1 MSGNKS
7 SCVVCGSGDV
17 SHLMDIAEVPVYC
30 NVLMPSSEQAL
41 KAPRG
46 EISLQFCNECGHVYN
61 AAFDSSV
68 MQYDVDYDNSLHFS
82 DRFNEYAEALATRL
96 VDSYE
101 LKNKDIVEIG
111 CGKGDFLLAIC
122 NAGENR
128 GYGFDRSYDPA
139 KVKDGLPSSNV
150 TFYQDFYDYN
160 YSDLPVDFVCCRHV
174 LEHIQEPTAFL
185 KGLRSMLVGKN
196 EPALYFEVPNALF
209 TLESLGIWDLIYEH
223 CSYFT
228 ERSLVR
234 SFEAAG
240 FDVLATG
247 TSFGGQYLH
256 IEARASEETS
266 VRRFPVQQSMAEL
279 KSLASAFEQSY
290 RSTVDTWSAKLASL
304 TDGRSVVW
312 GGGSKGVTFLNV
324 LRSVAGIECLVDV
337 NPNKQGRFVPVTG
350 QEVVSPAR
358 LSQYRPTNVIVM
370 NEIYLEEIN
379 DAVKSMGLH
388 AVVEAV

>member
-1 MSGNKS
+1 
-7 SCVVCGSGDV
+7 
-17 SHLMDIAEVPVYC
+17 MDIADVPVYC
-30 NVLMPSSEQAL
+30 NVLFRSSDEAL

-46 EISLQFCNECGHVYN
+46 DISLQFCNACGHVYN
-61 AAFDSSV
+61 AAFDSSA

-82 DRFNEYAEALATRL
+82 DRFQAYAQALAKRL
-96 VDSYE
+96 VDSYQ

-122 NAGENR
+122 DLGQNR
-128 GYGFDRSYDPA
+128 GYGFDRSFDPA
-139 KVKDGLPSSNV
+139 KIRDGVSAGNV
-150 TFYQDFYDYN
+150 TFYQDFYDHD

-185 KGLRSMLVGKN
+185 KGLRSLLVGKN
-196 EPALYFEVPNALF
+196 ETTLYFEVPNALF

-234 SFEAAG
+234 SFEEAG

-247 TSFGGQYLH
+247 TPFGDQYLY

-266 VRRFPVQQSMAEL
+266 VRPFPVQQSMAEL
-279 KSLASAFEQSY
+279 KALAAAFEQSY
-290 RSTVDTWSAKLASL
+290 RSTVDAWTAKLASL
-304 TDGRSVVW
+304 PNGRSVVW

-358 LSQYRPTNVIVM
+358 LSQHRPTNVIVM
-370 NEIYLEEIN
+370 NEIYLDEIN
-379 DAVKSMGLH
+379 QAVKSMGLD